1 MDRVLP
7 EVKQT
12 THTQATNTHTF
23 FLGTTLSK
31 KCCRHCWGC
40 VRTSS
45 SALST
50 GCEHRPGNL
59 ASPHAEELWREGWQ
73 AAPAPTARTRGMG
86 RGDGEQGHHVGPM
99 GWEAAGSCTPCPAL
113 GTASCCHR
121 ELQPYGEDVHQPW
134 CKALCGLSTGS
145 RILSRRDRDAPSLKL
160 LA

>member
-1 MDRVLP
+1 M
-7 EVKQT
+7 
-12 THTQATNTHTF
+12 NTHTF
-23 FLGTTLSK
+23 FPGTTLSK

-86 RGDGEQGHHVGPM
+86 QGDGEQGHHIEVR
-99 GWEAAGSCTPCPAL
+99 
-113 GTASCCHR
+113 GTVRAEHR
-121 ELQPYGEDVHQPW
+121 EPDPFQM
-134 CKALCGLSTGS
+134 
-145 RILSRRDRDAPSLKL
+145 
-160 LA
+160 